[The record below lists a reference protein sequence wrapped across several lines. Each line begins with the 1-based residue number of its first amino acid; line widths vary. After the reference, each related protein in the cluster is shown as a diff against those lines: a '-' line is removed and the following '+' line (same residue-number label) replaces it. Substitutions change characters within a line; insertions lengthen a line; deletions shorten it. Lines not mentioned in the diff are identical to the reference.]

1 MTAKLTERLG
11 NIGALVAEIEKRGE
25 LSVLGGMYV
34 CEAEDKLRSAEA
46 QLRLA
51 VQLMPKAEEKA
62 KDNVQFELGDVPQTV
77 KGEFVDETRE

>member
-1 MTAKLTERLG
+1 MTTKLFER
-11 NIGALVAEIEKRGE
+11 IGAIAALVAEMEKRGE
-25 LSVLGGMYV
+25 LSDLGKMYV
-34 CEAEDKLRSAEA
+34 ASVESKLRSAEE